1 MGLSYYDNAY
11 RFEGK
16 VYCETDLSE
25 ELGDE
30 YGGDLYDLYW
40 ELSHNRKILDEKTL
54 YYKRDHEGRN
64 EPKWYDEYE
73 EALADMADELGLE
86 VLEEH

>member
-54 YYKRDHEGRN
+54 YYKRDVEEGERIY
-64 EPKWYDEYE
+64 YDSPE
-73 EALADMADELGLE
+73 ELLADMVEELGLE